1 MRGHDRS
8 GREPRKRN
16 EVREDHRPEG
26 KGPSSPSS
34 STSWGSTVLPSSSVT
49 PIRRAF
55 LTTSCQSCTG
65 PFRPS
70 ITRSHKNDLARAMV
84 AQSEHAF
91 FAMAQGNAPEG
102 ATVKILE
109 YKDMEPF
116 FIKGERDEP

>member
-1 MRGHDRS
+1 
-8 GREPRKRN
+8 
-16 EVREDHRPEG
+16 
-26 KGPSSPSS
+26 
-34 STSWGSTVLPSSSVT
+34 
-49 PIRRAF
+49 
-55 LTTSCQSCTG
+55 
-65 PFRPS
+65 
-70 ITRSHKNDLARAMV
+70 MV